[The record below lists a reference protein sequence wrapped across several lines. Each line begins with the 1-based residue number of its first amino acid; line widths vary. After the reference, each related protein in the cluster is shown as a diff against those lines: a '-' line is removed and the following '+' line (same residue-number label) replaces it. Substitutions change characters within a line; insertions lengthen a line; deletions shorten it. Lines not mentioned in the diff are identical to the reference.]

1 MPVEGLV
8 FCPEH
13 RSAWDHVACAE
24 KSHPGSR
31 DGLEV
36 APAPENRPVLQ
47 NLLLPW
53 LCSSWLVPVE
63 FLLGGAQAAAPPPW
77 QETRGKARQTGGC
90 FAPRGR
96 GGVPRGAGCTPGSAG
111 SRRGTWAQDTR
122 LQQKDSP
129 GRRPCN
135 LAEPPLGQKEVAPSF
150 VRMLTAQERYRNRIP
165 PEQTRA
171 ARCTL

>member
-13 RSAWDHVACAE
+13 RSVWDHVACAE
-24 KSHPGSR
+24 QSHPGSR

-53 LCSSWLVPVE
+53 LCSSCLGPVE

-77 QETRGKARQTGGC
+77 QESRGKGRQTGGC

-111 SRRGTWAQDTR
+111 SRWGTWARDTR

-129 GRRPCN
+129 GWRPRG
-135 LAEPPLGQKEVAPSF
+135 LAEPPFWQKE
-150 VRMLTAQERYRNRIP
+150 
-165 PEQTRA
+165 
-171 ARCTL
+171 